1 MGTPGYARGR
11 VAVRQ
16 VRLGTL
22 RAEWQCARVRS
33 GPSGSAGHT
42 AKWRR
47 AYRSGTLRPE
57 WQCDWCARGRV
68 AVRPV
73 RSDPSGSATG
83 AFGYARSRVAV
94 RVTLPSGVERT
105 ATVRSGP
112 SGSAAGALGYAR
124 GRVAVRITLPLT
136 GERAGVERSVPSG
149 SATGTLRAEWQ
160 CDWCA
165 RGRVAV
171 RITLP
176 LTGERAGVE
185 RSVPSG
191 SATGALGVEWQCGP
205 GQFVDLRALHR
216 HGDGSPDGSPR
227 VTRPSFTDQDSL
239 LANQADR

>member
-1 MGTPGYARGR
+1 MW
-11 VAVRQ
+11 Q

-22 RAEWQCARVRS
+22 RPEWQCARVRS

-47 AYRSGTLRPE
+47 AYRNGTLRPE
-57 WQCDWCARGRV
+57 WQRDGHARGRV

-149 SATGTLRAEWQ
+149 SATGTLR
-160 CDWCA
+160 
-165 RGRVAV
+165 
-171 RITLP
+171 
-176 LTGERAGVE
+176 
-185 RSVPSG
+185 
-191 SATGALGVEWQCGP
+191 VEWQCGP

>member
-1 MGTPGYARGR
+1 MNVRGWSAQGR
-11 VAVRQ
+11 VAVR
-16 VRLGTL
+16 L
-22 RAEWQCARVRS
+22 VRS
-33 GPSGSAGHT
+33 GSSGSVAG
-42 AKWRR
+42 A
-47 AYRSGTLRPE
+47 L
-57 WQCDWCARGRV
+57 
-68 AVRPV
+68 
-73 RSDPSGSATG
+73 
-83 AFGYARSRVAV
+83 GYAQGRVAV

-105 ATVRSGP
+105 AAVRSGP
-112 SGSAAGALGYAR
+112 SGSATGTLGAEWQCDRYAQTR
-124 GRVAVRITLPLT
+124 VAVRQVRPGTLEAEWQCGSHCQVASSVPQRYAQARVAVRITLPLT

-149 SATGTLRAEWQ
+149 SATGTLRAGWQ

-191 SATGALGVEWQCGP
+191 SATDALRVEWQCGP